1 MPSASQVRPR
11 CFPRSARRERRALR
25 STPVGARP
33 VAVLPVVGAGLALLA
48 AGVLAAGEILSARAA
63 RAERAQLGD
72 GPTVETPSG
81 DGATGE
87 RGTFREVIVVLGYG
101 NPGRRINAVNRW
113 RVDVGLRSRDPRAAR
128 SLLVLAGGAVHGEIS
143 EAEHMARFA
152 RAERGYSGPLVL
164 EDESVTTWQNVR
176 NVLPLLEDADRIVLA
191 SDPLH
196 SVRAEG
202 FLRTLRPD
210 LAARLAPAEGNRLGE
225 QILRKPAF
233 VVMGLEGL
241 RRARRD
247 GLLA

>member
-1 MPSASQVRPR
+1 MSPASQA
-11 CFPRSARRERRALR
+11 RSRRARRDRRSPLILAALG
-25 STPVGARP
+25 SVGL
-33 VAVLPVVGAGLALLA
+33 V
-48 AGVLAAGEILSARAA
+48 AGVLAAGEVFSARAA
-63 RAERAQLGD
+63 RAERAQLEGPYPD
-72 GPTVETPSG
+72 RARPDEGPTG
-81 DGATGE
+81 DLGGL
-87 RGTFREVIVVLGYG
+87 REVMVVLGYG

-113 RVDVGLRSRDPRAAR
+113 RVDVGLRSRDPQATS
-128 SLLVLAGGAVHGEIS
+128 SLLVMAGGAVHGEVS

-152 RAERGYSGPLVL
+152 RSERGYAGPLVL
-164 EDESVTTWQNVR
+164 EDESVTTWENVR

-247 GLLA
+247 GLMA

>member
-1 MPSASQVRPR
+1 M
-11 CFPRSARRERRALR
+11 
-25 STPVGARP
+25 
-33 VAVLPVVGAGLALLA
+33 
-48 AGVLAAGEILSARAA
+48 AGVLAAGEVLSARAA
-63 RAERAQLGD
+63 RAERAQLERIRPGV
-72 GPTVETPSG
+72 GPT
-81 DGATGE
+81 GE
-87 RGTFREVIVVLGYG
+87 SAGLREVIVVLGYG

-113 RVDVGLRSRDPRAAR
+113 RVDVGLRSRDPQATS
-128 SLLVLAGGAVHGEIS
+128 SLLVMAGGAVHGEVS

-152 RAERGYSGPLVL
+152 RSERGYAGLLVL
-164 EDESVTTWQNVR
+164 EDESVTTWENVR

-247 GLLA
+247 GLIV

>member
-1 MPSASQVRPR
+1 MPD
-11 CFPRSARRERRALR
+11 
-25 STPVGARP
+25 GARP
-33 VAVLPVVGAGLALLA
+33 VAVLPVVGVGLAFLA

-72 GPTVETPSG
+72 DPAGTGPT
-81 DGATGE
+81 GE
-87 RGTFREVIVVLGYG
+87 GPRGESETFREVIVVLGYG
-101 NPGRRINAVNRW
+101 NPGHRINAVNRW

-247 GLLA
+247 GLVS